1 MQWFL
6 QFVQKDNVNAH
17 VTTYV
22 YRNVKGSTGGKII
35 FITEGWCFFIV
46 VKQPQ
51 KARSRKYIP
60 VVSNL
65 LKAVDEDLRIDTK
78 IDMQVPPLDT

>member
-1 MQWFL
+1 MEDWWGF
-6 QFVQKDNVNAH
+6 
-17 VTTYV
+17 
-22 YRNVKGSTGGKII
+22 
-35 FITEGWCFFIV
+35 FFIV
-46 VKQPQ
+46 VKQPK